1 MSPEDA
7 LETKRL
13 EARTAMEG
21 PEWTAKRELETRE
34 RQTTAEKTKLEQLLA
49 SLDKQKETLEL
60 EWIRLDDQRKII
72 REKLAPILEREKQA
86 EEAEAKLELDEAKT
100 ASPKDKQG
108 IERKRQTIQ
117 ETRQAAEKDKWAL
130 QEQVWQIESVL
141 EANTVKYRALL
152 DQEDEAK
159 KQLTVFHV

>member
-13 EARTAMEG
+13 EARTAMEE
-21 PEWTAKRELETRE
+21 PEWTAKREHETRE
-34 RQTTAEKTKLEQLLA
+34 RQTTTEKTKLKQLLA

-72 REKLAPILEREKQA
+72 REQLAPILEREQQA
-86 EEAEAKLELDEAKT
+86 GEAEAKLELDEPKT
-100 ASPKDKQG
+100 APPKDKRE

-130 QEQVWQIESVL
+130 QEQVWQIESVI

-159 KQLTVFHV
+159 KQLAVFHV

>member
-21 PEWTAKRELETRE
+21 PEWTAKRERETRE
-34 RQTTAEKTKLEQLLA
+34 RQITSEKTRLEQLLA
-49 SLDKQKETLEL
+49 NLDKQKETLEL
-60 EWIRLDDQRKII
+60 EWIKLDDQLQIL

-100 ASPKDKQG
+100 VLAKDKQE

-117 ETRQAAEKDKWAL
+117 ETRQAAEKEKWVL
-130 QEQVWQIESVL
+130 QEKVWQIESVI
-141 EANTVKYRALL
+141 EANIVKYRARL
-152 DQEDEAK
+152 DEEDEAK
-159 KQLTVFHV
+159 KQLAALHA